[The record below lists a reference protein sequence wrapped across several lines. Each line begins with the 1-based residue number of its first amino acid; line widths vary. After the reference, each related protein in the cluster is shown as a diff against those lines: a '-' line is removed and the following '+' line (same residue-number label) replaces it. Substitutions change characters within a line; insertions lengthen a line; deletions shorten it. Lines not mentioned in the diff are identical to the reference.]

1 VVVND
6 LYPDLYPQ
14 SNHWY
19 GVEHAILNPN
29 FEMVSPKEEPKETV
43 EHILIAY
50 GGTDPANLTEK
61 AISALIGLGYDKK
74 TTVILGPGH
83 SHYEAIKEKIKEFNG
98 DVQLLQDV
106 SNMAVLMKE
115 ADLALTSAG
124 RTVTELM
131 TIGVPT
137 ITMCQNNREM
147 RHNHASSTFGIVNLG
162 FGESISSE
170 VLADHIKMFIS
181 DVSLRRDM
189 YARMRNAV
197 KNRSNAAIVNK
208 ILEFYKNKDKK

>member
-1 VVVND
+1 
-6 LYPDLYPQ
+6 
-14 SNHWY
+14 
-19 GVEHAILNPN
+19 
-29 FEMVSPKEEPKETV
+29 
-43 EHILIAY
+43 
-50 GGTDPANLTEK
+50 
-61 AISALIGLGYDKK
+61 
-74 TTVILGPGH
+74 
-83 SHYEAIKEKIKEFNG
+83 
-98 DVQLLQDV
+98 
-106 SNMAVLMKE
+106 LMKE

-162 FGESISSE
+162 FGQSISSE
-170 VLADHIKMFIS
+170 VLADHIKMFIN

-197 KNRSNAAIVNK
+197 RNRSNAAIVNK
-208 ILEFYKNKDKK
+208 ILEFYKNNDKK